1 LHVIDVDNAVLT
13 LKVIGTVAPI
23 AVYFLTL
30 GVVNSQACPRLVSG
44 RWDFIILTG
53 IFLPALFWPV
63 AAIHSSM
70 GWQAVLVLVLAA
82 GLGLRA
88 MLPHPWKQWVIYNA
102 DVPRAADA
110 VGRALDGLG
119 WQYQREGETVFALPD
134 LRMKI
139 EVGGLGLLNAVN
151 LHIHTDAHSPEKAE
165 VATLIGAVDASL
177 RRYQLLPTA
186 AGLFLVLIGAGLMIV
201 PMWMMTRHM
210 RDIVEAIERLFVA

>member
-1 LHVIDVDNAVLT
+1 MIDVDNAILA
-13 LKVIGTVAPI
+13 LKVIGTIAPI
-23 AVYFLTL
+23 GVYFLTL
-30 GVVNSQACPRLVSG
+30 GVVNSQASPRLVSG
-44 RWDFIILTG
+44 RWDFIVLTG

-63 AAIHSSM
+63 AAIYSSM
-70 GWQAVLVLVLAA
+70 GWQAVFVLMLAA
-82 GLGLRA
+82 ILGLRT

-110 VGRALDGLG
+110 VGRALEGLG
-119 WQYQREGETVFALPD
+119 WRYQRDGETVFALPD

-151 LHIHTDAHSPEKAE
+151 LHIHTDAANAE
-165 VATLIGAVDASL
+165 EAQVASLIGAVEASL
-177 RRYQLLPTA
+177 RRYQLLPSA
-186 AGLFLVLIGAGLMIV
+186 AGLFLVMIGAGLMIV